1 MDNNLNISMI
11 KEDLFKMHHLINC
24 MNQKA
29 ETEEEIKNYY
39 DQIYG
44 QLKKT
49 TKKMDKL
56 RKNI

>member
-1 MDNNLNISMI
+1 MGNNLDISII
-11 KEDLFKMHHLINC
+11 KEDFFKIHHLINC

-29 ETEEEIKNYY
+29 KTKEEIKNYY

-44 QLKKT
+44 QLRKT
-49 TKKMDKL
+49 TKKMNKL